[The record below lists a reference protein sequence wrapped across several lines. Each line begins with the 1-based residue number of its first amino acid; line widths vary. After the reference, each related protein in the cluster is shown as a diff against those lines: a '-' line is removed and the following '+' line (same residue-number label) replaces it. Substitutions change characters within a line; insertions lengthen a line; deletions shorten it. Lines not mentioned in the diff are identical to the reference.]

1 MSYCCNKKHDVFLS
15 FRGED
20 TRYGITSHLYD
31 ALNHKT
37 IKTYIDYQLDRGEEV
52 WPALAEAIEDS
63 HVSIVIFSENYATSK
78 WCLEE
83 LLKVLECRKLHGQV
97 VIPVFYRTDPSHIRK
112 QTHSYEKAFAQHE
125 RDLGIEDSVSN
136 KLKVLKWKA
145 ALAEAANISGWDT
158 QTHK

>member
-1 MSYCCNKKHDVFLS
+1 MSYSSRKHDVFVS

-20 TRYGITSHLYD
+20 TRYGITAHIYD
-31 ALNHKT
+31 ALICKS
-37 IKTYIDYQLDRGEEV
+37 IKTFIDYELNRGEDV
-52 WPALAEAIEDS
+52 WPKLSAAIEDS
-63 HVSIVIFSENYATSK
+63 HISIVVFSENFATSK

-83 LLKVLECRKLHGQV
+83 LVKVLKCRKENGQV